1 MYRGDV
7 SQALDGYGRRMGI
20 HSFDDHHHVGDL
32 LKEKNITFLASNV
45 AGHILEKKDE
55 APNAYGLLQV
65 LGKILFRSHREMLAT
80 HEGVSYHSI
89 TNSNDEYFTVPRL
102 ALAYLIRHGV
112 VALPHAYKP
121 EHLADDAPESVGAL
135 ANFLTERRVAEIG
148 VALKALV
155 TGRDLP
161 EDHGLGTEDEDVVA
175 VVFHNELEDDV
186 TLVQVVHDNSEA
198 DVGTEQGI
206 VEKDDLVVLL
216 GRSGDEF
223 EVYRSDG
230 HRLEIY

>member
-1 MYRGDV
+1 
-7 SQALDGYGRRMGI
+7 
-20 HSFDDHHHVGDL
+20 
-32 LKEKNITFLASNV
+32 
-45 AGHILEKKDE
+45 
-55 APNAYGLLQV
+55 
-65 LGKILFRSHREMLAT
+65 MLAT
-80 HEGVSYHSI
+80 HEEVSCDSN

-112 VALPHAYKP
+112 VALPP
-121 EHLADDAPESVGAL
+121 ENLADDAPESVGAL

-175 VVFHNELEDDV
+175 VVFHNELDEDV
-186 TLVQVVHDNSEA
+186 TLVQVVHENSEA
-198 DVGTEQGI
+198 GVETEKGI
-206 VEKDDLVVLL
+206 VEKDDSVVLL

-223 EVYRSDG
+223 EVYGTGPTEVRRSPIRDLLSS
-230 HRLEIY
+230 HREWRLS